1 MSRRAALIT
10 DSNLHLGRDLARVLT
25 KRSHDLILRDP
36 LPGLVEEV
44 EALGVDVLA
53 MDGMATWRMARPSL
67 A

>member
-1 MSRRAALIT
+1 VSRRAALIT
-10 DSNLHLGRDLARVLT
+10 DSNLHLGRDLARVLA

-44 EALGVDVLA
+44 EALGVVFWQW
-53 MDGMATWRMARPSL
+53 MVWRTWRMARPSL